1 MVTVVDSTK
10 QPLQAPEIMM
20 TAAAELNNTDRPV
33 GNVIAALAQEL
44 AMPNTDQVQIGNTV
58 FIGHRGKG
66 KNKNVMEG
74 RALNLDTAQNFVR
87 NGLKYLAYLQKKGVE
102 YYRTDFDAQEYL
114 SAFQFWY
121 NKVQD
126 TDTEIDVVQLNTG
139 GYRAFIKIGEDSLAG
154 FWRM

>member
-10 QPLQAPEIMM
+10 QPLQAPEIIM
-20 TAAAELNNTDRPV
+20 TAASELNNTGRPV

-74 RALNLDTAQNFVR
+74 RALNLDTARNFIR
-87 NGLKYLAYLQKKGVE
+87 NGLKYISYLQRKGVE
-102 YYRTDFDAQEYL
+102 YYRTDFDEKQYL
-114 SAFQFWY
+114 TAFQFWY
-121 NKVQD
+121 NKSEG
-126 TDTEIDVVQLNTG
+126 TDTEIDVVQLDTG
-139 GYRAFIKIGEDSLAG
+139 GYRAFIKIGEDSLAE
-154 FWRM
+154 FWRL

>member
-10 QPLQAPEIMM
+10 QPLQAPEIIM
-20 TAAAELNNTDRPV
+20 TAASELNNTGRPV

-74 RALNLDTAQNFVR
+74 RALNLDTARNFMR
-87 NGLKYLAYLQKKGVE
+87 NGLKYISYLQRKGVE
-102 YYRTDFDAQEYL
+102 YYRTDFDEKQYL
-114 SAFQFWY
+114 TAFQFWY
-121 NKVQD
+121 NKSEG
-126 TDTEIDVVQLNTG
+126 TDTEIDVVQLDTG
-139 GYRAFIKIGEDSLAG
+139 GYRAFIKIGEDSLAE
-154 FWRM
+154 FWRL

>member
-10 QPLQAPEIMM
+10 QPLQAPEIIM
-20 TAAAELNNTDRPV
+20 TAASELNNTGRPV

-74 RALNLDTAQNFVR
+74 RALNLDTARNFIR
-87 NGLKYLAYLQKKGVE
+87 NGLKYISYLQRKGVE
-102 YYRTDFDAQEYL
+102 YYRTDFDEKQYL
-114 SAFQFWY
+114 TAFQFWY
-121 NKVQD
+121 NKSEG
-126 TDTEIDVVQLNTG
+126 TDTEIDVVQLDTG
-139 GYRAFIKIGEDSLAG
+139 SYRAFIKIGEDSLAE
-154 FWRM
+154 FWRL

>member
-1 MVTVVDSTK
+1 
-10 QPLQAPEIMM
+10 
-20 TAAAELNNTDRPV
+20 
-33 GNVIAALAQEL
+33 
-44 AMPNTDQVQIGNTV
+44 
-58 FIGHRGKG
+58 
-66 KNKNVMEG
+66 
-74 RALNLDTAQNFVR
+74 
-87 NGLKYLAYLQKKGVE
+87 YLQKKGVE

>member
-10 QPLQAPEIMM
+10 QPLQAPEIIM
-20 TAAAELNNTDRPV
+20 TAASELNNTGRPV
-33 GNVIAALAQEL
+33 GNVIAGLAQEL

-87 NGLKYLAYLQKKGVE
+87 NGLKYLAYLQKKGIE

-121 NKVQD
+121 NTIQD
-126 TDTEIDVVQLNTG
+126 TDTEIDVVQLDSG
-139 GYRAFIKIGEDSLAG
+139 GYRAFIKIGEDSLAE

>member
-1 MVTVVDSTK
+1 MVTVVDSK
-10 QPLQAPEIMM
+10 QRPLPAPEVIMI
-20 TAAAELNNTDRPV
+20 AASELNNTKYSTDHV
-33 GNVIAALAQEL
+33 LAALAREL

-66 KNKNVMEG
+66 KYKNVMEG

-87 NGLKYLAYLQKKGVE
+87 NGLKYLAYLQNKGVE

-121 NKVQD
+121 NKTEA
-126 TDTEIDVVQLNTG
+126 TDTEVDVVQLDTG
-139 GYRAFIKIGEDSLAG
+139 GYRAFIKIGKDSLAE
-154 FWRM
+154 FWRL